1 MRRFL
6 CFILVVFLIMAFV
19 NPTNL
24 AASETTKHEQH
35 DKKVE
40 HVSEEH
46 HHNGDHNIDEQ
57 QDDHGHHADMSPLYF
72 VILALIIG
80 AATRH
85 FLRKSPIP
93 YTVMLLLLGL
103 GIGVAVRLGVFEG
116 WGESFSTAVK
126 WAGHIDP
133 HLILYVFLPT
143 LIFEAAFAMDV
154 HTFKKSVGNAV
165 ILAVPGIILALF
177 LTAFVIIGIKEL
189 GLGLPDWTWQVALLF
204 GVVISATDPVAVV
217 ALLKEL
223 GASKKLGTLI
233 EGESLLNDGT
243 AIVIF
248 LVILGGIQGASPDMG
263 ELQAFVFHL
272 HPVFKFAYI
281 SFGGIILGLT
291 IGGIT
296 IRWVRGVFND
306 AIVEISAIVTAAYI
320 TFYIAEHFLYVS
332 GVLGLV
338 SLGLAA
344 ASVGRTRISPQVEH
358 FLHEFWEL
366 LAFIANTL
374 IFIIV
379 GVVIAEQTVFTLNDF
394 VILIIIYIGIHV
406 VRAIVVSL
414 LFPFMRKTGYGL
426 DKKNAIVV
434 WYGALRGAIGLALA
448 LIIAGLDPDLLPEK
462 VQNQFLFFTA
472 GIVLMTLLI
481 NAVTIKFLIQKLG
494 LTKLAPAKAQMI
506 YNSQSYLRKSAIGFI
521 DKLKHDR
528 FLNHSHWPHVKKYLP
543 PNPTVN
549 KSEIGDIES
558 IAEIRRRVLEQEK
571 SSYWMQFKQGLLG
584 PASVQKLTEG
594 INHILDSGGLIPLSE
609 RKDLE
614 ESWKTPGFLKRMQKI
629 IWLEKLT
636 QRMFFERLA
645 ISYDSARG
653 FVEAQE
659 DALKLVDSMHR
670 EADEA
675 EENVKVEKETNL
687 ELVEEEINTNRI
699 HGLTYLRNLRKSYPE
714 IYNAISTRQA
724 IRSLLNY
731 EMQTIERLQ
740 KKGRLETAEAQKMKE
755 EAEQRM
761 KHLVHSPPSAKLPKN
776 IKLLKDMEWFDEV
789 EIGML
794 KKVSSAFTPTVYTVG
809 DTIIKE
815 KESGNAIYVV
825 VRGTVKVVIEDEIV
839 AVVGPGNVLGEIAA
853 LTGQTSRASVVA
865 ESPVTVLRMRY
876 LKLQR
881 YLKEDKFLNEN
892 LWKIAARRIAENVLS
907 SVEPYNRMRRRKL
920 KLTIDKGEVLHF
932 ENDHYLKLGDKVGVL
947 ISGTA
952 FKDGKLTESPLII
965 EETEM
970 QLVGE
975 SYIFVF

>member
-1 MRRFL
+1 MQR
-6 CFILVVFLIMAFV
+6 LISIIVTLLFV
-19 NPTNL
+19 TVLLQPKVAN
-24 AASETTKHEQH
+24 ASDTINQVNHAKN
-35 DKKVE
+35 VE
-40 HVSEEH
+40 HVQTSNQHAEH
-46 HHNGDHNIDEQ
+46 SSDVRKE
-57 QDDHGHHADMSPLYF
+57 DHGGHSDMSPLYF

-103 GIGVAVRLGVFEG
+103 GIGAAVRLGAFEG
-116 WGESFSTAVK
+116 WGESFSTAVR

-154 HTFKKSVGNAV
+154 HTFKKTVGNAV

-177 LTAFVIIGIKEL
+177 LTAFVLIGIKEL
-189 GLGLPDWTWQVALLF
+189 GIGLPDWTWQVALLF

-217 ALLKEL
+217 SLLKEL

-296 IRWVRGVFND
+296 IRWVRSVFNY
-306 AIVEISAIVTAAYI
+306 AVVEISAIVTAAYI

-338 SLGLAA
+338 ALGLAA

-366 LAFIANTL
+366 LAFMANTL

-379 GVVIAEQTVFTLNDF
+379 GVVIAEQAVFTWNDF
-394 VILIIIYIGIHV
+394 LILILIYIGISV
-406 VRAIVVSL
+406 VRAIVVAV
-414 LFPFMRKTGYGL
+414 FYPFMRKTGYGL

-448 LIIAGLDPDLLPEK
+448 LIIAGLDPEVLPES

-472 GIVLMTLLI
+472 GIVIMTLLI
-481 NAVTIKFLIQKLG
+481 NAVTIKFLIGKLG
-494 LTKLAPAKAQMI
+494 LTKLAPAKAQMM
-506 YNSQSYLRKSAIGFI
+506 YNSQSYLRKSSLAFI

-528 FLNHSHWPHVKKYLP
+528 FLNHSHWPQVKKYLP
-543 PNPTVN
+543 PKPTL
-549 KSEIGDIES
+549 SQEDIGEIES
-558 IAEIRRRVLEQEK
+558 VAEIRRRILEQEK

-584 PASVQKLTEG
+584 STSVQKLSDG
-594 INHILDSGGLIPLSE
+594 MNQILDAGGLVPLSD

-614 ESWKTPGFLKRMQKI
+614 DSWKTPGFLKRMQKI
-629 IWLEKLT
+629 KWLEKLT
-636 QRMFFERLA
+636 QRLFFDRLA

-659 DALKLVDSMHR
+659 DALKLVESMHR
-670 EADEA
+670 EAEDGD
-675 EENVKVEKETNL
+675 KVEKEEVL

-731 EMQTIERLQ
+731 EMQSVERLQ
-740 KKGRLETAEAQKMKE
+740 KKGRLETEEAQKMKE
-755 EAEQRM
+755 EVEERM
-761 KHLVHSPPSAKLPKN
+761 KRLVHSPPSVKLPKN

-794 KKVSSAFTPTVYTVG
+794 KKVSAAFTPTVFSV
-809 DTIIKE
+809 DETIIKE
-815 KESGNAIYVV
+815 NESGNAIYVV
-825 VRGTVKVVIEDEIV
+825 VRGTVKVVIENEIV
-839 AVVGPGNVLGEIAA
+839 AILGPGSVLGEIAA
-853 LTGQTSRASVVA
+853 LTGHTSKAGVLA
-865 ESPVTVLRMRY
+865 ESPTTVLRMRY

-881 YLKEDKFLNEN
+881 FLNEDKFLNEN
-892 LWKIAARRIAENVLS
+892 LWKIAARRIAENLLS
-907 SVEPYNRMRRRKL
+907 VSEPYNRMKRRKL
-920 KLTIDKGEVLHF
+920 KHTIEKGEVLHF
-932 ENDHYLKLGDKVGVL
+932 ESDNFLKLGDKVGVL

-952 FKDGKLTESPLII
+952 FKNGKLTESPLII
-965 EETEM
+965 DDAEI

-975 SYIFVF
+975 TYVFVF

>member
-1 MRRFL
+1 MLSFPDEMKAADTLKQARN
-6 CFILVVFLIMAFV
+6 ITHNVQAQ
-19 NPTNL
+19 NL
-24 AASETTKHEQH
+24 EHGANQNLNDQH
-35 DKKVE
+35 AK
-40 HVSEEH
+40 
-46 HHNGDHNIDEQ
+46 
-57 QDDHGHHADMSPLYF
+57 HGHSDMSPLYF

-103 GIGVAVRLGVFEG
+103 AVGVAVRLNVFEG
-116 WGESFSTAVK
+116 WGESFSNAVR

-154 HTFKKSVGNAV
+154 HTFKKSVANAV

-177 LTAFVIIGIKEL
+177 LTAFMLIGIKEL

-204 GVVISATDPVAVV
+204 GIVISATDPVAVV
-217 ALLKEL
+217 SLLKEL
-223 GASKKLGTLI
+223 GASKKLATLI
-233 EGESLLNDGT
+233 EGESMLNDGT

-263 ELQAFVFHL
+263 DLQMFVFNL

-296 IRWVRGVFND
+296 IRWVRSVFND

-338 SLGLAA
+338 ALGLAA

-379 GVVIAEQTVFTLNDF
+379 GVVIAEQTIFTLNDF
-394 VILIIIYIGIHV
+394 LILVIIYIGIHI
-406 VRAIVVSL
+406 VRAIVVAV
-414 LFPFMRKTGYGL
+414 FYPFMRNTGYGL
-426 DKKNAIVV
+426 DKKNAVMV
-434 WYGALRGAIGLALA
+434 WYGGLRGAIGLALA
-448 LIIAGLDPDLLPEK
+448 LIVSGIDPELLPET
-462 VQNQFLFFTA
+462 VQNQFLFYTA
-472 GIVLMTLLI
+472 GIVIMTLLI
-481 NAVTIKFLIQKLG
+481 NAITIKFLIRKLG
-494 LTKLAPAKAQMI
+494 LTKLAPAKAQII
-506 YNSQSYLRKSAIGFI
+506 YNSQTYLRKSAVGFI

-528 FLNHSHWPHVKKYLP
+528 FLNHSSWPAVKKYLP
-543 PNPTVN
+543 NKPTV
-549 KSEIGDIES
+549 SQEDIGEVEL

-571 SSYWMQFKQGLLG
+571 SSYWLQFKQGLLG
-584 PASVQKLTEG
+584 AASVQKLAEG
-594 INHILDSGGLIPLSE
+594 INQILDTGGLISLSD

-614 ESWKTPGFLKRMQKI
+614 DSWKTPGFLKRMQKI
-629 IWLEKLT
+629 TWLEKLT
-636 QRMFFERLA
+636 QRLFFERLA
-645 ISYDSARG
+645 VSYDSARG
-653 FVEAQE
+653 FIESQE
-659 DALKLVDSMHR
+659 DALKLVESMHR
-670 EADEA
+670 EADNEDK
-675 EENVKVEKETNL
+675 EEKEKVL
-687 ELVEEEINTNRI
+687 DLIEEEINTNRI

-714 IYNAISTRQA
+714 IYSAISTRQA

-731 EMQTIERLQ
+731 EMQSVERLH
-740 KKGRLETAEAQKMKE
+740 KKGRLETEEAQKMKQEIE
-755 EAEQRM
+755 ERM
-761 KHLVHSPPSAKLPKN
+761 KRLVHSPPSVKLPKN

-794 KKVSSAFTPTVYTVG
+794 KKVSAAFTPSVFSMG
-809 DTIIKE
+809 ETIIKE
-815 KESGNAIYVV
+815 NESGNAIYVV
-825 VRGTVKVVIEDEIV
+825 VRGTVKVMFDNET
-839 AVVGPGNVLGEIAA
+839 VVVLGPGSVIGEIAA
-853 LTGQTSRASVVA
+853 LTGQTSEAGVVA

-881 YLKEDKFLNEN
+881 FLSEDKFLYQN
-892 LWKIAARRIAENVLS
+892 LWKIAARRIAENILS
-907 SVEPYNRMRRRKL
+907 KTEPYSRMKGRKL
-920 KLTIDKGEVLHF
+920 RYTIEKGNVLHF
-932 ENDHYLKLGDKVGVL
+932 ENDHFLALGDKVGVL
-947 ISGTA
+947 ISGMA
-952 FKDGKLTESPLII
+952 FKDGKLNESPLVIDESEI
-965 EETEM
+965 

-975 SYIFVF
+975 SYVFVF